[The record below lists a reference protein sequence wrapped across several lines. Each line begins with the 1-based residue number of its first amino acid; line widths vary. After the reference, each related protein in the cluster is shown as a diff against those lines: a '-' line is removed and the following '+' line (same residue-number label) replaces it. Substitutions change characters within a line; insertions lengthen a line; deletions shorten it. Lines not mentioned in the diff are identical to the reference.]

1 MSSNGCLTH
10 SPPKLNETKR
20 WYYSFPVI
28 SHHHYVTIP
37 SHTFISIM
45 IQVQRT
51 GVEFYL
57 ECHAKII
64 LMVDRFICHLFQVV
78 PYVESS

>member
-28 SHHHYVTIP
+28 SHHHYVTMP